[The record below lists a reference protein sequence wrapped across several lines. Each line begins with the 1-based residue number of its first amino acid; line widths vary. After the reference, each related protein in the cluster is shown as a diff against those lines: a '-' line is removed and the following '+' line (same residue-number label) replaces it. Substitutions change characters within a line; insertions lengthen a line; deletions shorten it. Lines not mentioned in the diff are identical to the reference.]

1 MRTFL
6 RRRTSGLLMN
16 TSNETIPDE
25 LRRLACEAC
34 RHSCGSLDRQR
45 YLTQLIRAVKPRLW
59 RDNSAY
65 YQDALQQTWI
75 YLCQN
80 LCEGK
85 TTKPYD
91 PNVASVAT
99 WLNAYLKF
107 RLLDFAQAAQADRQR
122 CISTY
127 TDDGGTTDIVDT
139 LPAKPVIPPIL
150 ERVKDWLE
158 QNASELR
165 QIHIVN
171 HPEINCYEMILRR
184 LPPEKSWQS
193 IETEF
198 GVSYKTLESFYRRQC
213 KPRLREFGKADGH
226 LSS

>member
-1 MRTFL
+1 
-6 RRRTSGLLMN
+6 MN
-16 TSNETIPDE
+16 NAPDE

-34 RHSCGSLDRQR
+34 RYRYGSPERQR
-45 YLTQLIRAVKPRLW
+45 YLTQLIQMVKPHLW
-59 RDNSAY
+59 RDPNPY

-85 TTKPYD
+85 TAKPYD
-91 PNVASVAT
+91 PDIASVAT

-107 RLLDFAQAAQADRQR
+107 RLLDFSNATKQERQR
-122 CISTY
+122 CISSY
-127 TDDGGTTDIVDT
+127 TDDGKTTNIVET
-139 LPAKPVIPPIL
+139 LVAKPAIPPIL
-150 ERVKDWLE
+150 ERVQDWLE
-158 QNASELR
+158 QNAHELC
-165 QIHIVN
+165 QIHIAN

-184 LPPEKSWQS
+184 LPPETPWHA

-213 KPRLREFGKADGH
+213 KPRLREFGRAEGH
-226 LSS
+226 LSTR

>member
-1 MRTFL
+1 
-6 RRRTSGLLMN
+6 MN
-16 TSNETIPDE
+16 NSPDE

-34 RHSCGSLDRQR
+34 RHCIGSAERQR
-45 YLTQLIRAVKPRLW
+45 YLTRLIRLVKPRLW
-59 RDNSAY
+59 QEQSPY

-91 PNVASVAT
+91 PNVASVTT

-107 RLLDFAQAAQADRQR
+107 RLLDFERAIQSDRKR
-122 CISTY
+122 YVSVY
-127 TDDGGTTDIVDT
+127 SKEGKTTDIVET
-139 LPAKPVIPPIL
+139 LAANPEVPPIL
-150 ERVKDWLE
+150 ERVQDWLE
-158 QNASELR
+158 QHAHEFR
-165 QIHIVN
+165 QIHVVN

-184 LPPEKSWQS
+184 LPPEVTWQAL
-193 IETEF
+193 ETEY

-213 KPRLREFGKADGH
+213 KSRLREFGRAEGH
-226 LSS
+226 FN

>member
-1 MRTFL
+1 
-6 RRRTSGLLMN
+6 MN
-16 TSNETIPDE
+16 NSPDE

-34 RHSCGSLDRQR
+34 CHCLGSVERQR
-45 YLTQLIRAVKPRLW
+45 YLTQLIRLVKPRLW
-59 RDNSAY
+59 HDNSPC

-85 TTKPYD
+85 TAKPYD
-91 PNVASVAT
+91 PDVASVVT
-99 WLNAYLKF
+99 WLNVYLKF
-107 RLLDFAQAAQADRQR
+107 RLLDFEQAAQAARAR

-127 TDDGGTTDIVDT
+127 NDEGGTTDIVET
-139 LPAKPVIPPIL
+139 LPAKPEIPPIL
-150 ERVKDWLE
+150 EKVQDWLE

-165 QIHIVN
+165 QIHIAN

-184 LPPEKSWQS
+184 LPPETSWQTL
-193 IETEF
+193 EDEF
-198 GVSYKTLESFYRRQC
+198 GVSFKTLESFYRRQC
-213 KPRLREFGKADGH
+213 KSRLREFGRAEGH